1 MQSSGYIGMI
11 QEYINTYMEIA
22 GEMPV
27 MILLG
32 DGFSGFG
39 MQKGGDIGL
48 IETLARLGLPL
59 FLLSIISIV
68 LLVSANLKTINY
80 RDEFDRNMIKLCVS
94 IILLAAINELHY
106 TIWTSKS
113 VLPILFIVFAILGN
127 IQDKKLFSPKYDKEL
142 AFNSSV
148 DERALEIKT

>member
-1 MQSSGYIGMI
+1 MDDV
-11 QEYINTYMEIA
+11 A
-22 GEMPV
+22 
-27 MILLG
+27 LL
-32 DGFSGFG
+32 
-39 MQKGGDIGL
+39 I
-48 IETLARLGLPL
+48 IRAEPLALPD
-59 FLLSIISIV
+59 SAV
-68 LLVSANLKTINY
+68 LNPLKVEPPI
-80 RDEFDRNMIKLCVS
+80 
-94 IILLAAINELHY
+94 LAAINELHY